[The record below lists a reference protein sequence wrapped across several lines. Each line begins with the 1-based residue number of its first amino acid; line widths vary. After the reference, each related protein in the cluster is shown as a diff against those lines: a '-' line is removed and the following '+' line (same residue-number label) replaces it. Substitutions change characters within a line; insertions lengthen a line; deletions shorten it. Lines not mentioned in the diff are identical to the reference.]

1 MQCLSDL
8 KVGEVAEILTVD
20 GTAKVKRRL
29 FDLGLTP
36 QTKVKVLAISMLK
49 KSFLIGVRDYAL
61 AVQSKT
67 LKLIGVRKL

>member
-1 MQCLSDL
+1 MQCLNDL
-8 KVGEVAEILTVD
+8 KVGEVAEILTVA
-20 GTAKVKRRL
+20 GTAKIKRRL

-67 LKLIGVRKL
+67 LKLVGVRKL

>member
-67 LKLIGVRKL
+67 LKLVGVRKL